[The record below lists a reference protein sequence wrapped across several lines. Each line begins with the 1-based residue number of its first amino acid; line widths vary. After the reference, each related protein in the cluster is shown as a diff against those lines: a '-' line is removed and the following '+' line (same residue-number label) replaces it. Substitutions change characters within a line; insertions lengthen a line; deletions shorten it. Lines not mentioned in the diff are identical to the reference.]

1 MVDLKQMNIQI
12 KGIKDG
18 LLVTLGEGDW
28 GNLREEL
35 IRYIGEKENF
45 FKGAKVA
52 LEVGNHP
59 LHTEE
64 IDDIRSILRGKDISL
79 WAILSN
85 SSVTEQT
92 AKNLGLATSLAQIRP
107 DRTIKPIDTELA
119 GEGAIFVQR
128 TMRSGFR
135 VSFAGHVIVLGDVN
149 PGAEIIAKGSVI
161 IWGRLRGVVHAGA
174 EGDETAVVC
183 ALDLNP
189 TQLRIASQVA
199 VTPGRKG
206 KPQPE
211 IASVQGGR
219 VVAEYWDHK

>member
-1 MVDLKQMNIQI
+1 MNIQI

-18 LLVTLGEGDW
+18 LLVTLGEGEW
-28 GNLREEL
+28 GDLREEL

-59 LHTEE
+59 LHSEE
-64 IDDIRSILRGKDISL
+64 VSDIRSILQGKEIHL

-92 AKNLGLATSLAQIRP
+92 TKKLGLATSLAQIKP
-107 DRTIKPIDTELA
+107 DRNIKPIDTELA
-119 GEGAIFVQR
+119 GESAIFVKR
-128 TMRSGFR
+128 TMRSGYR

-161 IWGRLRGVVHAGA
+161 IWGHLRGVVHAGA
-174 EGDETAVVC
+174 EGDENAVVC

-199 VTPGRKG
+199 VTPTRKG
-206 KPQPE
+206 KSHPE
-211 IASVQGGR
+211 VASVQGGR
-219 VVAEYWDHK
+219 VIAEFWDQK